1 MPCPRQLPPAL
12 SPNVPALQGQLE
24 RPACEQPAAQG
35 VFHSHGT
42 PVPAQRAK
50 VLYMAPVMVTK
61 LPSANT
67 KRLLVCWG
75 DLSWGEMEGVL
86 LPCLLLN
93 SPQKLQARMP
103 INANWDFFFFICGHV
118 SIRNLIDRLRQVT
131 HFIVAIK

>member
-1 MPCPRQLPPAL
+1 MPCPGSCLQHCPQT
-12 SPNVPALQGQLE
+12 SPALQGQLE
-24 RPACEQPAAQG
+24 TPACEQPAAQG
-35 VFHSHGT
+35 VLFHSRGT

-61 LPSANT
+61 LLSANT
-67 KRLLVCWG
+67 KGLLVCWG

-103 INANWDFFFFICGHV
+103 INANWDFFFICGHV
-118 SIRNLIDRLRQVT
+118 SIRNSIDSLRQVT
-131 HFIVAIK
+131 HFVVAIK